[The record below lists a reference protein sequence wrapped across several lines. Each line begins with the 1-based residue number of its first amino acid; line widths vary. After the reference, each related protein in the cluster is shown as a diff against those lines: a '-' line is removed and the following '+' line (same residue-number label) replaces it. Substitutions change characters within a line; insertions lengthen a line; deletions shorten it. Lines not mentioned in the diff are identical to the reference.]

1 MINKTSKN
9 VLRKKRHFRIR
20 RKVSGTATRPRL
32 NIYRSNKHIFAQI
45 IDDNAGHTLV
55 SANSVEMKLAKGSG
69 VEAAKEVGSELAKR
83 ALAADVKEVVF
94 DRGGY
99 LYHGRVQ
106 ALADAAREAGL
117 EF

>member
-32 NIYRSNKHIFAQI
+32 NIYRSNKNIFAQI
-45 IDDNAGHTLV
+45 IDDNAGNTIV
-55 SANSVEMKLAKGSG
+55 SANSVEMKLERGSS
-69 VEAAKEVGSELAKR
+69 VEAAEKVGSEIAKLAK
-83 ALAADVKEVVF
+83 AANVTEVVF
-94 DRGGY
+94 DRGDTY
-99 LYHGRVQ
+99 TMVVSKQ
-106 ALADAAREAGL
+106 ADAARAAGL